1 MFQKYYIFCVK
12 MNKCIIILMFKTIF
26 QFIPISLEINSAVD
40 YDTLLLSNR

>member
-1 MFQKYYIFCVK
+1 

-40 YDTLLLSNR
+40 YDTLLLSNW